1 MNFRSV
7 PFRGLAAALV
17 VVCAFPAGAADPGL
31 LASNQP
37 DQVVVTAT
45 RTAVAFDQALAPIT
59 VLDETDIETR
69 QVVSFQE
76 LLGGQPGI
84 QLSNNGGLGKISSVF
99 MRGTN
104 SDHVL
109 VLVNGVRMGSSS
121 AGTTAFQYLPVDS
134 IDHVE
139 IVRGPLSSLY
149 GSEAIGGVIQ
159 IFTRRPTTDGL
170 SVSAQAA
177 AGSHRTS
184 DVSASLE
191 GRTGAF
197 SYGLS
202 ASNQSS
208 DGYPNC
214 TGAPYV
220 SPSSPGGGCFT
231 NDPANDG
238 YHNVS
243 GSGLLRYEF
252 SPTADVEA
260 SFLRA
265 QGGVRYA
272 GSYTNHE
279 DFAQQ
284 AVSLAGHWAPSDA
297 LKITAQVGRSQDNAF
312 DTLDFVE
319 PPGNLF
325 DTTRTSAS
333 LQADWQ
339 VTKTQLVTLGTD
351 YLHDHLSSDAGFPVD
366 TRNITGVFGEYQGTF
381 GAQQVAVAARHDS
394 NTQFGSKTTG
404 SLSWGYRFSP
414 NLRFTASA
422 GTAFH
427 APSFNDLY
435 YPYFGNP
442 LLKPESSR
450 TVDLGLEGK
459 HEALHGSVHVFQ
471 TRVTDLISYDAV
483 LFAPEN
489 TDAARIRGVELQA
502 GTAVAGWTAD
512 LTTDWLDARND
523 TAGSPNYGNE
533 LPRRSRWT
541 GRLEVARG
549 WSAVRAAVQL
559 NSASFNYDDLANAQ
573 PLGGHTSA
581 TVLLEWTPVANWM
594 LQGKVANVTDR
605 RYQTALYYPQDG
617 RNFLITLRY
626 RPARR

>member
-7 PFRGLAAALV
+7 PCCGVAAALIF
-17 VVCAFPAGAADPGL
+17 CASNALAADAAL
-31 LASNQP
+31 MASNLPEQI
-37 DQVVVTAT
+37 VVTGT
-45 RTAVAFDQALAPIT
+45 RTAIAFDQALAPIT
-59 VLDETDIETR
+59 VIDQTDIETH
-69 QVVSFQE
+69 QVVTFQE
-76 LLGGQPGI
+76 LLSGQPGI
-84 QLSNNGGLGKISSVF
+84 QVSNNGGLGKISSVF
-99 MRGTN
+99 LRGTN

-159 IFTRRPTTDGL
+159 IFTRRATADGIHF
-170 SVSAQAA
+170 SAEAA

-184 DVSASLE
+184 DVSASVD
-191 GRTGAF
+191 GRSGAF
-197 SYGLS
+197 SYALS
-202 ASNQSS
+202 AGNLTS

-220 SPSSPGGGCFT
+220 SPASPGGGCYI

-243 GSGLLRYEF
+243 GSALVRYEF
-252 SPTADVEA
+252 SPTADVET

-272 GSYTNHE
+272 GPYTNHE
-279 DFAQQ
+279 DYAQQ
-284 AVSLAGHWAPSDA
+284 AASLAGHWAPTSS
-297 LKITAQVGRSQDNAF
+297 LKLTAQVGRSEDNAL

-319 PPGNLF
+319 PAGNLF

-339 VTKTQLVTLGTD
+339 MTTGQLLTLGGD

-366 TRNITGVFGEYQGTF
+366 SRNITGIFGEYQATL
-381 GAQQVAVAARHDS
+381 GAQQLAVAARHDA
-394 NTQFGSKTTG
+394 NTQFGGKTTG
-404 SLSWGYRFSP
+404 SVSWGYRFDPS
-414 NLRFTASA
+414 LRFTASA

-442 LLKPESSR
+442 TLRPETSR
-450 TVDLGLEGK
+450 TIDIGLDGK
-459 HEALHGSVHVFQ
+459 FAATHAAVHVFQ

-502 GTAVAGWTAD
+502 GTAVGAWTGE
-512 LTTDWLDARND
+512 LTTAWLDARND
-523 TAGSPNYGNE
+523 VAGSPNYRNE

-541 GRLEVARG
+541 GRLEVARS
-549 WSAVRAAVQL
+549 WTDLRAAVQL
-559 NSASFNYDDLANAQ
+559 DTASMNYDDIANAQ
-573 PLGGHTSA
+573 PLAGYTTA
-581 TVLLEWTPVANWM
+581 TVLLEWSPVANWM
-594 LQGKVANVTDR
+594 LQGKLANATDR
-605 RYQTALYYPQDG
+605 RYQTAFYYPQDG
-617 RNFLITLRY
+617 RDFMITLRY
-626 RPARR
+626 RPTHR